1 MDIMFRNLQEQAMRE
16 FGLENPYTILIC
28 EVVDMWEKN
37 KLEISETMRL
47 TQCIYNLGQ
56 KNKMKK
62 D

>member
-1 MDIMFRNLQEQAMRE
+1 MDIMFRNIQEQAIRE

-28 EVVDMWEKN
+28 EVIDMWEKN

-47 TQCIYNLGQ
+47 TQCIYTLGK
-56 KNKMKK
+56 KNKMKE

>member
-1 MDIMFRNLQEQAMRE
+1 MFRNIQEQAMRE

-56 KNKMKK
+56 KNKMKE

>member
-1 MDIMFRNLQEQAMRE
+1 MWTNVQKQAMRV
-16 FGLENPYTILIC
+16 FGLESPYTILIC

-37 KLEISETMRL
+37 KLETSEAMRL

>member
-1 MDIMFRNLQEQAMRE
+1 MMLLNIQEQAMRE
-16 FGLENPYTILIC
+16 FGLESPYTILIC

-47 TQCIYNLGQ
+47 TQCIYNLGK
-56 KNKMKK
+56 KNQMAK

>member
-1 MDIMFRNLQEQAMRE
+1 MDIMFRNIQEQAIRE

-47 TQCIYNLGQ
+47 AQCIYNLGQ
-56 KNKMKK
+56 KNKMKE

>member
-1 MDIMFRNLQEQAMRE
+1 MLFNIQEQAMRE

-28 EVVDMWEKN
+28 EVVEMWEKN
-37 KLEISETMRL
+37 KLKISEAMRL

-56 KNKMKK
+56 KNKMKE

>member
-1 MDIMFRNLQEQAMRE
+1 MDIMFRNIQEQAMRE

-28 EVVDMWEKN
+28 EVIDMWEKN

-47 TQCIYNLGQ
+47 TQCIYNLGK
-56 KNKMKK
+56 KNQMKG

>member
-1 MDIMFRNLQEQAMRE
+1 MFRNLQEQAMRE

-37 KLEISETMRL
+37 KLEISEAMRL

-56 KNKMKK
+56 KNKMKE

>member
-1 MDIMFRNLQEQAMRE
+1 MFRNIQEQVIRE

-37 KLEISETMRL
+37 KLDLSETLSL
-47 TQCIYNLGQ
+47 TQCIYSLGK

>member
-1 MDIMFRNLQEQAMRE
+1 MLIYIQKQAMKK

-28 EVVDMWEKN
+28 EVVEMWETK
-37 KLEISETMRL
+37 KLETFEALSL
-47 TQCIYNLGQ
+47 AQCIYNLGK

>member
-1 MDIMFRNLQEQAMRE
+1 MDIMFRNIQEQAMRE

-56 KNKMKK
+56 KNKMKE

>member
-1 MDIMFRNLQEQAMRE
+1 MFRNLQEQAMRE

-28 EVVDMWEKN
+28 EVVEMWEKN
-37 KLEISETMRL
+37 RLETSATMRL